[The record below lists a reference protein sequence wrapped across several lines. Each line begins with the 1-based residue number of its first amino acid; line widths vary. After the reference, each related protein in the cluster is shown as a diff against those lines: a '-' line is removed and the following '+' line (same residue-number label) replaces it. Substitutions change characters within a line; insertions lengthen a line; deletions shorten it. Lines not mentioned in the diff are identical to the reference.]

1 MPTLKGTLQQVFWIS
16 IIISCVS
23 KLKKFCLQI
32 NNAAEFGLIIHDEEE
47 FRARG
52 GFVSIIINKL
62 SIIAIKSFE

>member
-32 NNAAEFGLIIHDEEE
+32 NNAAESGLVIVQNEEE
-47 FRARG
+47 FRVAG
-52 GFVSIIINKL
+52 GFVSTPY
-62 SIIAIKSFE
+62 